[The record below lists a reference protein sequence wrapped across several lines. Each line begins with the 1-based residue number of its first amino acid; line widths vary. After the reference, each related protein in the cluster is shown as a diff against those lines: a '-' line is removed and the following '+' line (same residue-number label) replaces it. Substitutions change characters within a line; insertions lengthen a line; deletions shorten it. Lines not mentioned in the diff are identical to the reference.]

1 MILSCFFY
9 SNFYCFEMLCVSS
22 HLHFRLNRK
31 SGAGDE
37 RNYFNNFK
45 MKKIKR
51 LNCEQIIYIF
61 TLICFILLIVF
72 FINNY
77 KKTNILEKERIRIN
91 REIYLKEV
99 ISKKKE
105 KEFNGEEQE

>member
-1 MILSCFFY
+1 
-9 SNFYCFEMLCVSS
+9 
-22 HLHFRLNRK
+22 
-31 SGAGDE
+31 
-37 RNYFNNFK
+37 

-61 TLICFILLIVF
+61 TLICFILLVVF

-77 KKTNILEKERIRIN
+77 KKTIILEKERIRIN
-91 REIYLKEV
+91 REINLKQV

-105 KEFNGEEQE
+105 KEFIEEEEERNFIEKNKNVRN

>member
-1 MILSCFFY
+1 
-9 SNFYCFEMLCVSS
+9 
-22 HLHFRLNRK
+22 
-31 SGAGDE
+31 
-37 RNYFNNFK
+37 

-51 LNCEQIIYIF
+51 LNCEHIIYIF
-61 TLICFILLIVF
+61 TLMCFILLIVF

-91 REIYLKEV
+91 REIYLKQV

-105 KEFNGEEQE
+105 KEFYGEEQE

>member
-1 MILSCFFY
+1 
-9 SNFYCFEMLCVSS
+9 
-22 HLHFRLNRK
+22 
-31 SGAGDE
+31 
-37 RNYFNNFK
+37 

-61 TLICFILLIVF
+61 TLICFILLVVF

-77 KKTNILEKERIRIN
+77 KKTIILEKERIRIN
-91 REIYLKEV
+91 REINLKQV

-105 KEFNGEEQE
+105 KEFMEEEEERNFIEKNKNVRN